1 MNEGAQTPD
10 RAFVDPNAIIPD
22 EPPAPP
28 SPISAESETER
39 RREETIRYRELR
51 VKAEQEPEI
60 AALRAK
66 ADAARSLEDQR
77 AALREYY
84 RRIFAHI
91 SKQDKSLANKCKGLE
106 DAYLRRL
113 AQYRLEPTIPLNPP
127 PTPEPI
133 N

>member
-1 MNEGAQTPD
+1 MTNLQTQANAMETDVLNE
-10 RAFVDPNAIIPD
+10 VC
-22 EPPAPP
+22 
-28 SPISAESETER
+28 
-39 RREETIRYRELR
+39 
-51 VKAEQEPEI
+51 
-60 AALRAK
+60 AK

-113 AQYRLEPTIPLNPP
+113 AQYRLEPTNPLNPP